1 MEYKQLMTFHKAA
14 EKLNFT
20 HTAEQLNFAQSS
32 VTAHIKSLEDELGVQ
47 LFDRLGKSLALTD
60 AGKKLQIYA
69 NQILSLTNEAK
80 KAVMSGKE
88 PSGTLVIGATESL
101 CTYRLPPILSSFRHR
116 YPKVRFHFS
125 PGTSDRDILRQLEK
139 GSLDAAILM
148 DVDLIPSLFI
158 IEKLK
163 KEVINVVASPDHP
176 LFRKE
181 TVNPADLFEESL
193 LLTEKNCSY
202 RRQFDQDFLSCGL
215 IPEHIF
221 EFASVEAMKQCVMA
235 GLGVAVLPKITVKRE
250 IKNGEIRVLPW
261 GGTPLFVHSHLVWH
275 KDKWLSPAL
284 TAFLNLTRE
293 TLKE

>member
-1 MEYKQLMTFHKAA
+1 MEIKQLITFQKAA

-60 AGKKLQIYA
+60 AGRKLQIYA
-69 NQILSLTNEAK
+69 NQILSLTNEAR
-80 KAVMSGKE
+80 KAVMSEKE

-101 CTYRLPPILSSFRHR
+101 CTYRLPPILSDFRHR

-125 PGTSDRDILRQLEK
+125 PGISDRDILDRLEK

-148 DVDLIPSLFI
+148 DVDLIPDVFV

-163 KEVINVVASPDHP
+163 KETIGVVAAPDHP
-176 LFRKE
+176 LFRKK
-181 TVNPADLFEESL
+181 TVVPADLYEESL

-202 RRQFDQDFLSCGL
+202 RRQFDRDFSNCGL
-215 IPEHIF
+215 VPEHVF
-221 EFASVEAMKQCVMA
+221 EFASVEAIKQCVIA
-235 GLGVAVLPKITVKRE
+235 GLGIAVLPEITFRKE
-250 IKNGEIRVLPW
+250 LGNGEIALLPW
-261 GGTPLFVHSHLVWH
+261 GGTPLSVHSHLVRH

-284 TAFLNLTRE
+284 AAFLNLTRE
-293 TLKE
+293 SLKD